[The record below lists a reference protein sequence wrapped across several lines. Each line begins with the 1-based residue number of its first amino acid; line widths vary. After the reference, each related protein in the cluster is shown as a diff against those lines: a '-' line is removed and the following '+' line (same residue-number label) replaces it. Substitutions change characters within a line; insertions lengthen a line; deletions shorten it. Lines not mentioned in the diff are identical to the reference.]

1 MDARI
6 KSYADAIYDR
16 SMMKSVADCSSA
28 KVAYLNQR
36 AARNPTVYMPL
47 GGTDIQALVRLSAEH
62 IERCMASRL
71 ASYQEAYREAGQ
83 VPTDQEFTEILN
95 DSKGVRE
102 RELRNSSA
110 AIGRLTISMGPTN
123 PGNARGLLDSAS
135 ARAHDRVLRDWKVW
149 REQTRLQQS
158 AKEPAPTGPDEK
170 PKRDGGALQWIT
182 ERLWRWEVIGI
193 GFPALYGAGI
203 AAMYGDDYWVAAAL
217 FASGIGWPAA
227 KILVSEE
234 TKAHKKR
241 ATLRFLVLLSSL
253 LLIATSLLWISHRRK
268 QHLAET
274 PVVVSPLKAQSISP
288 QRQFAAQQPTPPQ
301 LATPGPEAS
310 KQKPEGQ
317 RKKPAAARDDQGDAI
332 TRTVKD
338 VISGQLR
345 VDPAKVVPSARLK
358 EDLGADYL
366 DKLELEMGME
376 GAFDIHIE
384 AADWINV
391 RTVQDVDNYVH
402 AHFKG
407 PKKATSN

>member
-1 MDARI
+1 VDTQV

-16 SMMKSVADCSSA
+16 AMMKSVADYSSA
-28 KVAYLNQR
+28 KVTYLNER

-71 ASYQEAYREAGQ
+71 ASYQEAYREAGR
-83 VPTDQEFTEILN
+83 VPSDQEFTEILN
-95 DSKGVRE
+95 DFKGVRQ
-102 RELRNSSA
+102 RQLRNSFA
-110 AIGRLTISMGPTN
+110 AIGRLSISMGPTN
-123 PGNARGLLDSAS
+123 LGNTRSLLDSAS
-135 ARAHDRVLRDWKVW
+135 ARAHDHVLRDWKVW

-170 PKRDGGALQWIT
+170 LKRDGGALQWIM

-217 FASGIGWPAA
+217 YASGIGWPAA
-227 KILVSEE
+227 KIFVSEE

-253 LLIATSLLWISHRRK
+253 LLLAMSILWISHRRK
-268 QHLAET
+268 QHLADS
-274 PVVVSPLKAQSISP
+274 PVVLSPLKAQSFSP
-288 QRQFAAQQPTPPQ
+288 QRQAADQQPMSPHP
-301 LATPGPEAS
+301 ATPSPEAP
-310 KQKPEGQ
+310 KQKPDGQ
-317 RKKPAAARDDQGDAI
+317 RKKPAAVRDEQGDAV
-332 TRTVKD
+332 TRTVMD

-345 VDPAKVVPSARLK
+345 VDPVKVVPSARLK

-366 DKLELEMGME
+366 DKLGLEMGIE
-376 GAFDIHIE
+376 GAFDIHIK

-407 PKKATSN
+407 AKKATSD

>member
-1 MDARI
+1 MDTHI

-28 KVAYLNQR
+28 KVAYLNER

-71 ASYQEAYREAGQ
+71 ASYQEAYREAGR
-83 VPTDQEFTEILN
+83 VPADQEFTEVLN
-95 DSKGVRE
+95 DFKGVRE

-110 AIGRLTISMGPTN
+110 AIGRLLISMGPTN
-123 PGNARGLLDSAS
+123 PVNARGLLDSAS

-158 AKEPAPTGPDEK
+158 AKQPAPTETDRK

-182 ERLWRWEVIGI
+182 ESLWKWEVIGI

-217 FASGIGWPAA
+217 YASGISWPAA
-227 KILVSEE
+227 KILLSEE
-234 TKAHKKR
+234 TKAHGKR
-241 ATLRFLVLLSSL
+241 ATLRLFLLFSSL
-253 LLIATSLLWISHRRK
+253 LLLAMSFLWISHRRK
-268 QHLAET
+268 QHLAES
-274 PVVVSPLKAQSISP
+274 PVLVSPLKAQSISP
-288 QRQFAAQQPTPPQ
+288 PRQAADQQPMSPQ
-301 LATPGPEAS
+301 PATPGPEAP
-310 KQKPEGQ
+310 KQKPDGH
-317 RKKPAAARDDQGDAI
+317 RKKPATARDAQGDAV
-332 TRTVKD
+332 TQTVVD
-338 VISGQLR
+338 LISEQLR

-358 EDLGADYL
+358 EDLGADQL
-366 DKLELEMGME
+366 DKLELEMGIE
-376 GAFDIHIE
+376 SAFDIHIE

-391 RTVQDVDNYVH
+391 RTVQDVDSYVH

-407 PKKATSN
+407 AKKEKSD